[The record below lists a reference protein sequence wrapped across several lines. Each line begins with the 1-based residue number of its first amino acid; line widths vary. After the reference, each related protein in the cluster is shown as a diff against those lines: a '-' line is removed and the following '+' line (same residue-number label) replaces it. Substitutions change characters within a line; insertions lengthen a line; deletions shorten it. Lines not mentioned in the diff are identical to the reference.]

1 MDYRR
6 LGRTGLKVSSL
17 CMGTMTFGTNDWG
30 VGSLQQPEV
39 NEMVAACLD
48 HGVNFFDTANVY
60 SAGQSEEVLGRAIQ
74 GRRDRLIIATKV
86 RGRMSE
92 DVNDV
97 GLSRRHIL
105 AEVEASLRRL
115 GTDYIDL
122 YQTHCWDALTP
133 LEETLQT
140 LDTLVRAGKVR
151 YIGCSNYTAWQI
163 ERAHA
168 ISERHGWVRYET
180 LQPWYSL
187 VGRDI
192 EPEIVPVVQDHGM
205 GILPWS
211 PLGGSFLAGRY
222 RRGQPRP
229 EDSRRADREKA
240 FLPIDEEK
248 GFDVVEKAPRDR
260 RRPRRQPGPGG
271 AELAARQA
279 VRQLGDHRRP
289 HDAAAARQ
297 PEERRLGADRRGSGG
312 AGRGQRD
319 PADLSGVV
327 HQEQPHESVAARPGG
342 LGRPARRLAGTVNLR
357 RASGAGISA
366 RA

>member
-48 HGVNFFDTANVY
+48 HGLNFFDTANVY

-74 GRRDRLIIATKV
+74 GRRDKLIIATKV

-163 ERAHA
+163 ERAQA
-168 ISERHGWVRYET
+168 VSERHGWVRYET

-192 EPEIVPVVQDHGM
+192 ETEIVPVVEDHGM

-222 RRGQPRP
+222 RRGTPRP
-229 EDSRRADREKA
+229 EGSRRFDREKA

-248 GFDVVEKAPRDR
+248 GFDVVEKLHEI
-260 RRPRRQPGPGG
+260 G
-271 AELAARQA
+271 AA
-279 VRQLGDHRRP
+279 
-289 HDAAAARQ
+289 HDASPAQVALNWLRAKRYVNSVIIGARTMPQLLDNLKAA
-297 PEERRLGADRRGSGG
+297 GW
-312 AGRGQRD
+312 
-319 PADLSGVV
+319 DLSAD
-327 HQEQPHESVAARPGG
+327 EVAALDAVSAIPLGYPGWFI
-342 LGRPARRLAGTVNLR
+342 RSNHTNR
-357 RASGAGISA
+357 
-366 RA
+366 